1 MIVRLNKYISE
12 CGIASRRKSDE
23 LINNGRVSVNGNIV
37 LELGTKIDTDID
49 EISIDGEFLKTRK
62 KVYFLLNKPK
72 GVITTTSDDKNRTTV
87 TELINTKEKI
97 FPIGRLDFNTTG
109 VLLLTNDGEL
119 TNFLTHPKNGFE
131 REYEVLLDKPLEINE
146 RIQLLKGVYI
156 DKRKSLFTNIEFPKK
171 NNFTLVRVTTV
182 EGRNHFV
189 KRMFDNIGYRV
200 KELHRLRYGT
210 FTIRNMKRGEY
221 RIVTPKEIKSIM
233 NTNIKTS
240 KKK

>member
-23 LINNGRVSVNGNIV
+23 LISNGRVSVNGSII

-49 EISIDGEFLKTRK
+49 EISIDGEHLKTRN

-87 TELINTKEKI
+87 TDLINTKEKI
-97 FPIGRLDFNTTG
+97 FPVGRLDFNTTG

-131 REYEVLLDKPLEINE
+131 REYEVLLDKPLEIQDK
-146 RIQLLKGVYI
+146 IQLLKGVYLE
-156 DKRKSLFTNIEFPKK
+156 KRKSLFTNIEFPKK
-171 NNFTLVRVTTV
+171 NNFVLVRVTTV

-189 KRMFDNIGYRV
+189 KKMFDSIGYRV
-200 KELHRLRYGT
+200 KELHRLRYGK
-210 FTIRNMKRGEY
+210 FIIKNMRRGEY
-221 RIVTPKEIKSIM
+221 RIVTPREIKSIM
-233 NTNIKTS
+233 KTNITSS

>member
-23 LINNGRVSVNGNIV
+23 LISNGRVSVNGSII

-49 EISIDGEFLKTRK
+49 EISIDGEYLKTRN

-87 TELINTKEKI
+87 TDLINTTEKI
-97 FPIGRLDFNTTG
+97 FPVGRLDFNTTG

-131 REYEVLLDKPLEINE
+131 REYEVLLDKPLEIGDK
-146 RIQLLKGVYI
+146 IQLLKGVYLE
-156 DKRKSLFTNIEFPKK
+156 KRKSIFTKIEFPKK
-171 NNFTLVRVTTV
+171 NNFVLVRVTTV

-189 KRMFDNIGYRV
+189 KKMFDTIGYRV

-210 FTIRNMKRGEY
+210 FVIKNMRRGEY
-221 RIVTPKEIKSIM
+221 RIVTPREIKSIM
-233 NTNIKTS
+233 KTNITSS